1 MDMQTVEFDATPD
14 LLGVGHDRQRAARIV
29 DIRRHHRVFG
39 GRVVEHDLDIVYS
52 PSQLF
57 IYA

>member
-1 MDMQTVEFDATPD
+1 MYVKAIELDTTP
-14 LLGVGHDRQRAARIV
+14 LFRGGGHNGQRAARIV
-29 DIRRHHRVFG
+29 DIRRHDRIIG
-39 GRVVEHDLDIVYS
+39 GRVVKHDLDIVYS